1 MPPIDRRTMPRM
13 AEPPVV
19 MTFPDLDTAES
30 ALDWI
35 GIEAVEGGDGTIAWF
50 EGELSDDDVEALD
63 AAWAAADTPQAV
75 EALAGVLRDL
85 AGGGGESRAWRVTFP
100 A

>member
-1 MPPIDRRTMPRM
+1 
-13 AEPPVV
+13 

-35 GIEAVEGGDGTIAWF
+35 GLEATEGGDGTAGWF
-50 EGELSDDDVEALD
+50 EGELDEDATERIDEAL
-63 AAWAAADTPQAV
+63 AAADTPHEV
-75 EALAGVLRDL
+75 RALAAVLRERARVAD
-85 AGGGGESRAWRVTFP
+85 APRAWRVSYP

>member
-1 MPPIDRRTMPRM
+1 MPRM

-35 GIEAVEGGDGTIAWF
+35 GIEADEGGDGTTGWF

-63 AAWAAADTPQAV
+63 DAWASADTPQAV
-75 EALAGVLRDL
+75 KALAGVLRDR
-85 AGGGGESRAWRVTFP
+85 AQDGRATRAWRVTFP

>member
-1 MPPIDRRTMPRM
+1 MP
-13 AEPPVV
+13 EPPVV

-35 GIEAVEGGDGTIAWF
+35 GLGAVEGVEGEMGWF
-50 EGELSDDDVEALD
+50 EGELDDDDLEALD
-63 AAWAAADTPQAV
+63 EAWAAADTPQAV
-75 EALAGVLRDL
+75 RALAGVLREQARDGR
-85 AGGGGESRAWRVTFP
+85 ASRAWLVTFP

>member
-1 MPPIDRRTMPRM
+1 MPQ
-13 AEPPVV
+13 PPVV

-35 GIEAVEGGDGTIAWF
+35 GLDATEGGDGATGWF
-50 EGELSDDDVEALD
+50 EGELDDGDLEALD
-63 AAWAAADTPQAV
+63 EAWAAGDTPPAV
-75 EALAGVLRDL
+75 RALAAVLRDQ
-85 AGGGGESRAWRVTFP
+85 ARDDRAARAWRVTFP

>member
-1 MPPIDRRTMPRM
+1 MPPM
-13 AEPPVV
+13 ADPAVV

-35 GIEAVEGGDGTIAWF
+35 GLEATEGGDGTTAWF
-50 EGELSDDDVEALD
+50 EGELTDDDAEALD
-63 AAWAAADTPQAV
+63 EAWAAGDTPQAV
-75 EALAGVLRDL
+75 KALAGVLRDQ
-85 AGGGGESRAWRVTFP
+85 ARDGRATRAWRVTFP

>member
-1 MPPIDRRTMPRM
+1 MADATPPI
-13 AEPPVV
+13 V

-35 GIEAVEGGDGTIAWF
+35 GLAATEGGDGAMAWF
-50 EGELSDDDVEALD
+50 DGELDDDGAELLD
-63 AAWAAADTPQAV
+63 AAWDDRDTPQAV
-75 EALAGVLRDL
+75 RALAGVLREQWRDP
-85 AGGGGESRAWRVTFP
+85 AAPRAWRVTYP

>member
-1 MPPIDRRTMPRM
+1 MPRV
-13 AEPPVV
+13 AEPNVV

-35 GIEAVEGGDGTIAWF
+35 GLEVTEGGDGTTGWF
-50 EGELSDDDVEALD
+50 EGELSDDDLEALEE
-63 AAWAAADTPQAV
+63 AWSAADTPQAV
-75 EALAGVLRDL
+75 KALAGVLRERVGDDSS
-85 AGGGGESRAWRVTFP
+85 ARAWRVTFP

>member
-1 MPPIDRRTMPRM
+1 MPRM

-35 GIEAVEGGDGTIAWF
+35 GLMAAEGGDGTTGWF
-50 EGELSDDDVEALD
+50 EGELTDDDIEALD
-63 AAWAAADTPQAV
+63 EAWTAGDTPQAV
-75 EALAGVLRDL
+75 KALAGVLRDRAG
-85 AGGGGESRAWRVTFP
+85 AGGPTRAWRVTFP

>member
-1 MPPIDRRTMPRM
+1 M
-13 AEPPVV
+13 AQPPVV
-19 MTFPDLDTAES
+19 MTFQDLDTAES

-35 GIEAVEGGDGTIAWF
+35 GLEAAEGGDDTSGWF
-50 EGELSDDDVEALD
+50 EGELSDDDLEALD

-75 EALAGVLRDL
+75 KALAGVLRDL
-85 AGGGGESRAWRVTFP
+85 AGDGGERRAWRVTFP

>member
-1 MPPIDRRTMPRM
+1 MPPMPD
-13 AEPPVV
+13 PNVV

-35 GIEAVEGGDGTIAWF
+35 GLEAVEGADGPLGWF
-50 EGELSDDDVEALD
+50 EGELTDDDVEALD
-63 AAWAAADTPQAV
+63 AAWTAGDTPQAV
-75 EALAGVLRDL
+75 RALAGVLRDQAR
-85 AGGGGESRAWRVTFP
+85 AGARRDWRVTFP